1 MALGTGPAMREVFGK
16 RISGEDG
23 YFDSFE
29 LAIFPKPIYYN
40 ASDTVYAKPLVAFA
54 FPSTWATY
62 LPRYGA
68 IFVGPKTKPTTTAGE
83 AAFFRINGIKSGVTA
98 CLLTGTI
105 TKNGSGGDM
114 QFPDI
119 GWPVGLPVTINHLYM
134 RPPRLRM

>member
-1 MALGTGPAMREVFGK
+1 MALGTGPALREVFGK

-29 LAIFPKPIYYN
+29 LAIFPKPIRYN
-40 ASDTVYAKPLVAFA
+40 ASDKVYATPLVVFA
-54 FPSTWATY
+54 FPSNWATY
-62 LPRYGA
+62 LPNYGA
-68 IFVGPKTKPTTTAGE
+68 VFFGPETKPTTAAGE

-114 QFPDI
+114 QFSDI
-119 GWPVGLPVTINHLYM
+119 GWPVGLPVTINNLYM

>member
-1 MALGTGPAMREVFGK
+1 MALGTGPAMREAFGK

-29 LAIFPKPIYYN
+29 LAIFPAPIYYY
-40 ASDTVYAKPLVAFA
+40 ASETVYAAPLVVFA
-54 FPSTWATY
+54 FPSTWAIY
-62 LPRYGA
+62 LPDYGA
-68 IFVGPKTKPTTTAGE
+68 IFFDPKTEPTTTAGE

-105 TKNGSGGDM
+105 TKNGGGGDM
-114 QFPDI
+114 QFSDI
-119 GWPVGLPVTINHLYM
+119 GWPVGLPVTINRLYM

>member
-1 MALGTGPAMREVFGK
+1 MALGTGPALREVFGK

-29 LAIFPKPIYYN
+29 LAIFPEPIYYY
-40 ASDTVYAKPLVAFA
+40 ASDTVYAAPLVVFA

-62 LPRYGA
+62 LPDYGA
-68 IFVGPKTKPTTTAGE
+68 LFVGPKTEPTTAPGE
-83 AAFFRINGIKSGVTA
+83 AAFFRINGIKSGITA
-98 CLLTGTI
+98 CLLTGKI
-105 TKNGSGGDM
+105 TKNGGGGDM
-114 QFPDI
+114 QFSDI

>member
-1 MALGTGPAMREVFGK
+1 MALGTGPALSEVFGK

-29 LAIFPKPIYYN
+29 LAIFPAPIRYY
-40 ASDTVYAKPLVAFA
+40 ASDKVYATPLVVFA
-54 FPSTWATY
+54 FPSTWAIY
-62 LPRYGA
+62 VPGYGA
-68 IFVGPKTKPTTTAGE
+68 VLSSPKTEPTTAAGE

-105 TKNGSGGDM
+105 TKNGGGGDM
-114 QFPDI
+114 QFSDI
-119 GWPVGLPVTINHLYM
+119 GWPVGLPVTIIQLYM

>member
-1 MALGTGPAMREVFGK
+1 MALGTGPALRELFGK

-29 LAIFPKPIYYN
+29 LAIFPEPIYYY
-40 ASDTVYAKPLVAFA
+40 ASSTVYETPLVVFA
-54 FPSTWATY
+54 FPSNWATY
-62 LPRYGA
+62 SPDNGA
-68 IFVGPKTKPTTTAGE
+68 LFVGPKTEPTTAAGE
-83 AAFFRINGIKSGVTA
+83 AAFFRINGIKSGATT

-114 QFPDI
+114 QFSDI
-119 GWPVGLPVTINHLYM
+119 GWPVGLPVTINLLYM

>member
-1 MALGTGPAMREVFGK
+1 MALGTGPALREVFGK

-29 LAIFPKPIYYN
+29 LAIFPKPIYYY
-40 ASDTVYAKPLVAFA
+40 ASETVYATPLVVFA
-54 FPSTWATY
+54 FPGTWATY
-62 LPRYGA
+62 LPNYGA
-68 IFVGPKTKPTTTAGE
+68 IFVGPKTEPTTTAGE

-98 CLLTGTI
+98 CLLTGRI

-114 QFPDI
+114 QFSDI

-134 RPPRLRM
+134 RPPRLGM

>member
-29 LAIFPKPIYYN
+29 LAIFPKPIYYY
-40 ASDTVYAKPLVAFA
+40 ASETVYAAPLVVFA

-62 LPRYGA
+62 LPDYGA
-68 IFVGPKTKPTTTAGE
+68 LFVGPKTEPTTTAGE

-105 TKNGSGGDM
+105 TKNGSGGDI
-114 QFPDI
+114 QFSDI
-119 GWPVGLPVTINHLYM
+119 GWPVGLPVTINRLYM
-134 RPPRLRM
+134 RPPRLGM